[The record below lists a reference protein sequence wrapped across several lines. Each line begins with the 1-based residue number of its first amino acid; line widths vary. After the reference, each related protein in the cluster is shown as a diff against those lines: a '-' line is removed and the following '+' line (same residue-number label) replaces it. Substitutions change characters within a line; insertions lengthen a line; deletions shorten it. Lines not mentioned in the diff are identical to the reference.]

1 MPAPRPA
8 VAKYFVLQ
16 DLSGATAPALVM
28 SPREYNSPVIPRQRP
43 NPIYMV
49 VLIAI
54 LFTPL
59 LLDAQSRSLAPFV
72 PTPSDVV
79 DRMLTLARVGP
90 RDLVYDLGCG
100 DGRIVITAA
109 QKFGARGVG
118 VDIDANLINQA
129 EANAKA
135 AGVDRRVKF
144 LVQDAMTV
152 DVSDATVVTLYLLS
166 ASNVKLRPI
175 LTRQLRR
182 GARIVSHSF
191 AMGDWE
197 PDVVDTFRDVNWT
210 SRTLYLWTTDG
221 KVKP

>member
-1 MPAPRPA
+1 
-8 VAKYFVLQ
+8 
-16 DLSGATAPALVM
+16 
-28 SPREYNSPVIPRQRP
+28 
-43 NPIYMV
+43 MV
-49 VLIAI
+49 VLTAM
-54 LFTPL
+54 LFAQL
-59 LLDAQSRSLAPFV
+59 VSRAQSRSLAPFV

-79 DRMLTLARVGP
+79 DRMLTLAKVGP
-90 RDLVYDLGCG
+90 RDVVYDLGCG

-129 EANAKA
+129 EASAKA

-144 LVQDAMTV
+144 LVQDAMTI

-197 PDVVDTFRDVNWT
+197 PDAVDTFRDEKGT
-210 SRTLYLWTTDG
+210 SRTLYLWTADG
-221 KVKP
+221 KMRP